1 MAASIEKLPAQKA
14 VRRRGK
20 LNFRFIALEIDKTLF
35 ALIIILLAM
44 GIIMMFSASYA
55 AAQDE
60 WDDGYYYVK
69 NQTLCAC
76 LGLVAMFFASYLDYN
91 FFNNTKIAY
100 LFFTL
105 SFLLCMYTS
114 FYGIERA
121 NARRWIKIGV
131 MFQPSEI
138 LKIAYIFVFAYI
150 LSVNHKKFEK
160 SFKHC
165 TLPFI
170 AIMGLTALV
179 LVLQR
184 HMSALMLFVV
194 IGVSMM
200 FVSGMPKK
208 HFWAFIG
215 MGALAGVIGLAFL
228 IVVKGGSFSYITDRI
243 ESWKDPMSDI
253 SDKTHQTY
261 ESLLAI
267 GSGGWFGLGFGE
279 SRQKY
284 LYLPESQN
292 DFIFSIIVEELGFAG
307 GLAVVLLFV
316 VFVFKGLQIAANARD
331 RFGTLVATGITVQIS
346 LQAFLNIM
354 VATNGF
360 PNTGISLPFF
370 SAGGTALI
378 LQLCEMGV
386 LLSISR
392 QNLKSSTAKRI
403 KAKDEARRAADEIEE
418 KEAKKAKEKEKE
430 KEKAEKAAKA
440 AAARIEPD
448 PDEGLEDR
456 TRY

>member
-1 MAASIEKLPAQKA
+1 MAASIEKLSAQKA
-14 VRRRGK
+14 VKAIKKRGGN
-20 LNFRFIALEIDKTLF
+20 NFRFIALEIDKTFF
-35 ALIIILLAM
+35 ALIIILLVL
-44 GIIMMFSASYA
+44 GITMMFSASYA
-55 AAQDE
+55 AAQQEWGDE
-60 WDDGYYYVK
+60 YYYVK
-69 NQTLCAC
+69 NQTLCAG
-76 LGLVAMFFASYLDYN
+76 LGLIAMFVASYLDYN

-100 LFFTL
+100 IFFIA
-105 SFLLCMYTS
+105 SYLLCLYTS
-114 FYGIERA
+114 FFGIERA
-121 NARRWIKIGV
+121 GARRWINLGV

-138 LKIAYIFVFAYI
+138 LKISYIFVFAYI
-150 LSVNHKKFEK
+150 LSINHKKFEK
-160 SFKHC
+160 SLKHC
-165 TLPFI
+165 IAPFI
-170 AIMGLTALV
+170 IIMGMTAGL
-179 LVLQR
+179 LMLQR
-184 HMSALMLFVV
+184 HMSAVMLFVV
-194 IGVSMM
+194 IGVAMM
-200 FVSGMPKK
+200 FSSGMPRKN
-208 HFWAFIG
+208 FWKFIG
-215 MGALAGVIGLAFL
+215 LCTLGGLIGLAGL
-228 IVVKGGSFSYITDRI
+228 VLMKGGNFGYITDRI

-253 SDKTHQTY
+253 ADTTHQTY

-392 QNLKSSTAKRI
+392 QNLRSSTAKRI
-403 KAKDEARRAADEIEE
+403 RAKDEARRAEDEI
-418 KEAKKAKEKEKE
+418 KKKA
-430 KEKAEKAAKA
+430 AEKK
-440 AAARIEPD
+440 RIETKRAEPK
-448 PDEGLEDR
+448 PKGQE
-456 TRY
+456 TRK

>member
-1 MAASIEKLPAQKA
+1 MAASIEKLPAQRA
-14 VRRRGK
+14 VKKRRR

-35 ALIIILLAM
+35 ALIIVLLVF

-55 AAQDE
+55 AAMNE
-60 WDDGYYYVK
+60 YGDGYYYVK
-69 NQTLCAC
+69 NQSLCAL
-76 LGLVAMFFASYLDYN
+76 LGLAAMFVASYLDDN

-100 LFFTL
+100 LFFTA
-105 SFLLCMYTS
+105 SYLLCLYTA
-114 FYGIERA
+114 FNGIERA

-138 LKIAYIFVFAYI
+138 LKIAFIFVFAYI
-150 LSVNHKKFEK
+150 LSINHKKFEK

-170 AIMGLTALV
+170 AIMGVTAIV
-179 LVLQR
+179 LMFQR
-184 HMSALMLFVV
+184 HLSALMLFVI
-194 IGVSMM
+194 IGVAMM
-200 FVSGMPKK
+200 YASGMPRK

-215 MGALAGVIGLAFL
+215 MGVLAGLAML
-228 IVVKGGSFSYITDRI
+228 AALVVMKGGNFGYITDRI
-243 ESWKDPMSDI
+243 ESWRDPMSDI
-253 SDKTHQTY
+253 SDTTHQTY

-292 DFIFSIIVEELGFAG
+292 DFIFSVIVEELGFAG

-346 LQAFLNIM
+346 LQKNLIKQK
-354 VATNGF
+354 
-360 PNTGISLPFF
+360 SLR
-370 SAGGTALI
+370 AL
-378 LQLCEMGV
+378 QGN
-386 LLSISR
+386 LL
-392 QNLKSSTAKRI
+392 
-403 KAKDEARRAADEIEE
+403 
-418 KEAKKAKEKEKE
+418 
-430 KEKAEKAAKA
+430 
-440 AAARIEPD
+440 
-448 PDEGLEDR
+448 
-456 TRY
+456 

>member
-14 VRRRGK
+14 VRKRRK

-35 ALIIILLAM
+35 ALIIILLVF

-55 AAQDE
+55 AAME
-60 WDDGYYYVK
+60 EYGDGYYYVK

-76 LGLVAMFFASYLDYN
+76 IGLVAMFVASYLDYN

-100 LFFTL
+100 LFYFF
-105 SFLLCMYTS
+105 SFALCMYTS
-114 FYGIERA
+114 FKGVERA
-121 NARRWIKIGV
+121 GARRWIKIGV

-138 LKIAYIFVFAYI
+138 LKIAFIFVFAYI
-150 LSVNHKKFEK
+150 LSVNYKKFEK
-160 SFKHC
+160 SLMHC
-165 TLPFI
+165 TIPFAMI
-170 AIMGLTALV
+170 FGVTALV

-194 IGVSMM
+194 IGISMM
-200 FVSGMPKK
+200 FASGMPRKN
-208 HFWAFIG
+208 FWAFIG
-215 MGALAGVIGLAFL
+215 ACAVLGTIGLAVL
-228 IVVKGGSFSYITDRI
+228 IVLKGGSFSYITDRI
-243 ESWKDPMSDI
+243 DSWKDPMSDI
-253 SDKTHQTY
+253 SDTTHQTY

-307 GLAVVLLFV
+307 GLAVVLLFI
-316 VFVFKGLQIAANARD
+316 VFVFKGFQIAANARD

-392 QNLKSSTAKRI
+392 QTLKSSTAKRI
-403 KAKDEARRAADEIEE
+403 KARDDARRAADELEE
-418 KEAKKAKEKEKE
+418 KKAKKET
-430 KEKAEKAAKA
+430 EKAEAKPP
-440 AAARIEPD
+440 EP
-448 PDEGLEDR
+448 ESGE
-456 TRY
+456 